1 MASTTPQS
9 TADFPRVRRVRV
21 RQDLSVGS
29 AGRRIEVLEA
39 AAHRSV
45 GSHTG
50 GDFDQL
56 CSLLGVDQLVVLR
69 HDGTEPFPRNSV
81 DGTAE
86 ATFWASASSAFIRV
100 RILGWKG
107 GPVAPGSGLARRG
120 YYATSLRALR
130 GRRGRGELAH
140 GVAWWRQ
147 RGPSGRDQ
155 LRTNSIAGRHEPVD
169 QAAGMAALGRCS
181 PQLEERS

>member
-1 MASTTPQS
+1 
-9 TADFPRVRRVRV
+9 
-21 RQDLSVGS
+21 
-29 AGRRIEVLEA
+29 VLEA

-120 YYATSLRALR
+120 YYATSL
-130 GRRGRGELAH
+130 AH